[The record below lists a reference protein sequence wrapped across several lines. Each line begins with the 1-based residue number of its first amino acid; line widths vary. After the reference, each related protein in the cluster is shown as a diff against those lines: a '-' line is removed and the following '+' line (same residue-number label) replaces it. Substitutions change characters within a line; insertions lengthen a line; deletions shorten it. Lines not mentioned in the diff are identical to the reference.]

1 MTGLE
6 KILDEIKAQS
16 RQTVEQIESEGRK
29 IADDMIKEQEEKINS
44 KKSCF

>member
-29 IADDMIKEQEEKINS
+29 IADYMIK
-44 KKSCF
+44 